1 MQQFA
6 AAYDYPSKTGDSFGK
21 SMGIAFR
28 SLFKKGQLMFRF
40 IKYTTGGVLAV
51 FIGGFLLF
59 GSDLTSML
67 KTSANSIRQSARQ
80 SVPVEFELDRAKDQI
95 NDILPDLQSQVRM
108 IAEEEVAI
116 SRLEK
121 EVAQEQ
127 QRMQKL
133 EQSLS
138 VLRKK
143 VRTNQV
149 SWRVGEANLDRQQ
162 FTKHLQSRFSHLK
175 QAKLSTDSKQRLL
188 AKRREGLA
196 AAVTLLEEMRLRQS
210 ELELKVESLAAQHR
224 LIKASSID
232 SGELIDD
239 SHLSQADQLLG
250 EIENRID
257 VAERMMTYERG
268 IMDVPIEEDNDSAE
282 NVLAEI
288 DQYFGPDQNALAS
301 ELE

>member
-1 MQQFA
+1 
-6 AAYDYPSKTGDSFGK
+6 
-21 SMGIAFR
+21 MGIAFR

-121 EVAQEQ
+121 EVAQDQ
-127 QRMQKL
+127 QRMRKL

-138 VLRKK
+138 GLRKK

-175 QAKLSTDSKQRLL
+175 QAKLSTESKERLL

-224 LIKASSID
+224 LIKASAID

-250 EIENRID
+250 EIENRIE
-257 VAERMMTYERG
+257 VAERMMTYGRG
-268 IMDVPIEEDNDSAE
+268 IMDVPVEEDNDSTE
-282 NVLAEI
+282 SVLAEI
-288 DQYFGPDQNALAS
+288 DQYFGPDQNALVS

>member
-1 MQQFA
+1 
-6 AAYDYPSKTGDSFGK
+6 
-21 SMGIAFR
+21 
-28 SLFKKGQLMFRF
+28 MFRF
-40 IKYTTGGVLAV
+40 IKYTTSAVLTV

-67 KTSANSIRQSARQ
+67 KTSAHSIRKSARE

-121 EVAQEQ
+121 EVNQDQ
-127 QRMQKL
+127 QRLEKL
-133 EQSLS
+133 EQALAT
-138 VLRKK
+138 LRKK
-143 VRTNQV
+143 VRVDQV
-149 SWRVGEANLDRQQ
+149 SWRVGEANLDRPQV
-162 FTKHLQSRFSHLK
+162 TKHPQSRFNHLK
-175 QAKLSTDSKQRLL
+175 QAKLSAASKERLL
-188 AKRREGLA
+188 AKRRDGLA

-224 LIKASSID
+224 LIKASEIE
-232 SGELIDD
+232 SGKLVDD

-250 EIENRID
+250 EIENRLE

-268 IMDVPIEEDNDSAE
+268 IMDIPVEESTPSTE
-282 NVLAEI
+282 SVLAEI
-288 DQYFGPDQNALAS
+288 DQYFGPSEIAIAS
-301 ELE
+301 EVK

>member
-1 MQQFA
+1 
-6 AAYDYPSKTGDSFGK
+6 
-21 SMGIAFR
+21 
-28 SLFKKGQLMFRF
+28 MFRI
-40 IKYTTGGVLAV
+40 IKYSAASLMAV
-51 FIGGFLLF
+51 VVGGFLLL
-59 GSDLTSML
+59 GSDFSSMI
-67 KTSANSIRQSARQ
+67 KTSARSIQSSVKQ

-121 EVAQEQ
+121 EVAQDQ
-127 QRMQKL
+127 QRMRKL

-138 VLRKK
+138 GLRKK

-175 QAKLSTDSKQRLL
+175 QAKLSTESKERLL

-224 LIKASSID
+224 LIKASAID

-250 EIENRID
+250 EIENRIE
-257 VAERMMTYERG
+257 VAERMMTYGRG
-268 IMDVPIEEDNDSAE
+268 IMDVPVEEDNDSTE
-282 NVLAEI
+282 SVLAEI
-288 DQYFGPDQNALAS
+288 DQYFGPDQNALVS

>member
-1 MQQFA
+1 MR
-6 AAYDYPSKTGDSFGK
+6 
-21 SMGIAFR
+21 IAT
-28 SLFKKGQLMFRF
+28 KIYIQPKGQFMFRF
-40 IKYTTGGVLAV
+40 IKYSTGTVLAI

-67 KTSANSIRQSARQ
+67 KTSANSIRETARQ

-121 EVAQEQ
+121 EVNQDQ
-127 QRMQKL
+127 QRMEKL
-133 EQSLS
+133 EQSLTT
-138 VLRKK
+138 LRKK

-149 SWRVGEANLDRQQ
+149 SWKVGGANLDRSQ
-162 FTKHLQSRFSHLK
+162 FTKHLQSRFNHLK
-175 QAKLSTDSKQRLL
+175 QAKLSTASKERLL
-188 AKRREGLA
+188 AKRRDGLA

-224 LIKASSID
+224 LIKASAIE
-232 SGELIDD
+232 SGKLIDD

-250 EIENRID
+250 EIENRLE

-268 IMDVPIEEDNDSAE
+268 IMELSVEEDVASTE
-282 NVLAEI
+282 SVLAEI
-288 DQYFGPDQNALAS
+288 DQYFGPSENALAS
-301 ELE
+301 EVE

>member
-121 EVAQEQ
+121 EVAQDQ
-127 QRMQKL
+127 QRMRKL

-138 VLRKK
+138 GLRKK

-175 QAKLSTDSKQRLL
+175 QAKLSTESKERLL

-224 LIKASSID
+224 LIKASAID

-250 EIENRID
+250 EIENRIE
-257 VAERMMTYERG
+257 VAERMMTYGRG
-268 IMDVPIEEDNDSAE
+268 IMDVPVEEDNDSTE
-282 NVLAEI
+282 SVLAEI
-288 DQYFGPDQNALAS
+288 DQYFGPDQNALVS

>member
-1 MQQFA
+1 M
-6 AAYDYPSKTGDSFGK
+6 AYDYPFKAAILGGGPE
-21 SMGIAFR
+21 GIAIP
-28 SLFKKGQLMFRF
+28 LFILKDQFMFRF
-40 IKYTTGGVLAV
+40 IKYTTGAVVAV

-59 GSDLTSML
+59 GSDLTSMV
-67 KTSANSIRQSARQ
+67 KTSANSIRQSARE

-121 EVAQEQ
+121 EVTQDQ
-127 QRMQKL
+127 QRMAKL

-138 VLRKK
+138 GLRKK

-175 QAKLSTDSKQRLL
+175 QAKLSTDSKERLL

-224 LIKASSID
+224 LVKASAID
-232 SGELIDD
+232 SGQLVDD
-239 SHLSQADQLLG
+239 SNLSQADQLLG
-250 EIENRID
+250 EIENRIE

-268 IMDVPIEEDNDSAE
+268 IMDVPVEEDTGSTE
-282 NVLAEI
+282 SVLAEI

-301 ELE
+301 EVE